1 MAATGVRITP
11 QAVFGLLIL
20 CAGVLLTLDNLNW
33 VETDR
38 ILRFWPIGI
47 IIAGAVK
54 TLQSAET
61 SGKVFGGAIM
71 AVGVV
76 WTAEHT
82 LGLAVSLDDLWPIGL
97 IALGIVIITR
107 ARRAPASPLD
117 ERVSLP
123 DGAALGGDA
132 TVSEFAIWAGKQR
145 RNASPAFRHAD
156 LTAIMGGVE
165 LDLRGAAT
173 ATGEAVVDVFVMWG
187 GVEIWVPPDWAVSNQ
202 VAIIMAGAED
212 HSTGTQD
219 ARHRL
224 IVRGFVLMGGLEI
237 KI

>member
-1 MAATGVRITP
+1 MAATEMRITP
-11 QAVFGLLIL
+11 QAVFGLVIL
-20 CAGVLLTLDNLNW
+20 FAGVLLTLDNLEW
-33 VETDR
+33 VETDAV
-38 ILRFWPIGI
+38 LRYWPVGI
-47 IIAGAVK
+47 IVAGAVK
-54 TLQSAET
+54 TLQSRET
-61 SGKVFGGAIM
+61 SGKVLGGIIM

-82 LGLAVSLDDLWPIGL
+82 MRLPVSLDDLWPVGL
-97 IALGIVIITR
+97 IALGVVIITR
-107 ARRAPASPLD
+107 ARQSAEP
-117 ERVSLP
+117 P
-123 DGAALGGDA
+123 DDSAVLSGDA
-132 TVSEFAIWAGKQR
+132 RVSEFAVWAGKQR
-145 RNASPAFRHAD
+145 RNASPVFRHAD

-212 HSTGTQD
+212 HSSGTQD

-237 KI
+237 KT

>member
-1 MAATGVRITP
+1 MAGTDVRITP
-11 QAVFGLLIL
+11 QAVLGLLIL
-20 CAGVLLTLDNLNW
+20 FAGVLLTLDNLNW
-33 VETDR
+33 VETDAV
-38 ILRFWPIGI
+38 LRYWPVGI
-47 IIAGAVK
+47 VIAGAVK
-54 TLQSAET
+54 TLQSADT
-61 SGKVFGGAIM
+61 SGKIFGGVIM
-71 AVGVV
+71 VVGVV
-76 WTAEHT
+76 LTAEHT
-82 LGLAVSLDDLWPIGL
+82 MGLPVSLDDLWPIGL
-97 IALGIVIITR
+97 IALGVVIITR
-107 ARRAPASPLD
+107 ARRPTAAAAD
-117 ERVSLP
+117 AEVTMP
-123 DGAALGGDA
+123 DGFVVSGDA

-145 RNASPAFRHAD
+145 RNASSAFRHAD

-237 KI
+237 KT